1 MKQNKQ
7 LLLVI
12 VLLLIASLFVVM
24 ILAPSLQGYRGKVTA
39 VSCSDKPL
47 NITVWRCQGF
57 FDQLENPVV
66 LYENG
71 RWSLEDAG
79 TINSPIRF
87 TDKQECRNIPPRE
100 VEYTPNVSIE
110 GENISFDLL
119 VSNPMGTDLAEVPYT
134 VETRVEPRTS
144 SWDRAYP
151 GRDAFVAMENFTLY
165 NFSSGEI
172 REVRVHARL
181 AVPPIN
187 QSVKELIVV
196 IPGPE
201 ARAADGSVI
210 RKDMDHEGDLM
221 VVIQSPDTVLQDPS
235 PVRTQ
240 RPLTDAPG
248 APAWVEE
255 DRRIVQ
261 AFLENPDATVVYE
274 RNETDSRIGNYHI
287 YQTDE
292 GEIYVNDQSRRV
304 DRAGFYESVSP
315 TKKVMIDQDR
325 AETIARSYAVKN
337 YPGFSTR
344 NMVLTEAKLLDHGD
358 AGKEYSFAWQEQVFG
373 VSNGNFVLIS
383 VSPGHGEILSY
394 LSRDRTAPEI
404 TEPKIAKEQA
414 IDTAVKYF
422 TNVNELSDTTGLEVS
437 AKVSVVPFL
446 QDRVMWIVDLHID
459 LPDDLRGHRGGQ
471 VYLDA
476 ETGDVALYN
485 PCQ

>member
-12 VLLLIASLFVVM
+12 TLLLIASFFAAM
-24 ILAPSLQGYRGKVTA
+24 ILAPSLHGYRGKVTA

-57 FDQLENPVV
+57 FDQLEKPVV

-71 RWSLEDAG
+71 RWSLEDVE
-79 TINSPIRF
+79 TINLPIRF
-87 TDKQECRNIPPRE
+87 TYEQGCRNITSR
-100 VEYTPNVSIE
+100 VVNYTPDVSIE

-119 VSNPMGTDLAEVPYT
+119 VSNPMATDLAEVPYT
-134 VETRVEPRTS
+134 VETRIEPITN

-151 GRDAFVAMENFTLY
+151 GRDDLVAMENFTLY

-181 AVPPIN
+181 AVPPLN

-221 VVIQSPDTVLQDPS
+221 VVIQSPDTVLPDPT

-248 APAWVEE
+248 APAWVDE

-261 AFLENPDATVVYE
+261 VFLENLNAIVVYE
-274 RNETDSRIGNYHI
+274 RMESSNVTGDYHI
-287 YQTDE
+287 YRTDD
-292 GEIYVNDQSRRV
+292 GEFYVNDQSRRV

-315 TKKVMIDQDR
+315 TKKVLIDQDR
-325 AETIARSYAVKN
+325 AESIARSYAVKK

-344 NMVLTEAKLLDHGD
+344 NMQLTGSKLLDHGD
-358 AGKEYSFAWQEQVFG
+358 AGKEYSFTWEEQAFG
-373 VSNGNFVLIS
+373 VSVGNFVMIS
-383 VSPGHGEILSY
+383 VEPEKGEIITY
-394 LSRDRTAPEI
+394 LSRDRETLAI
-404 TEPKIAKEQA
+404 SAPKITKEQA
-414 IDTAVKYF
+414 VETAVKYF
-422 TNVNELSDTTGLEVS
+422 KDISSLSSTEGLKTT
-437 AKVSVVPFL
+437 AKLSVVPSL
-446 QDRVMWIVDLHID
+446 QNRVVWIVDLHID
-459 LPDDLRGHRGGQ
+459 LPDGDHRGGG
-471 VYLDA
+471 VYVDT
-476 ETGDVALYN
+476 ETGDVLDFN